1 MGKESKELLS
11 WITRNVDTFLSS
23 FIKKIQKF
31 VTTKVRRSSRG
42 NCKLSVSNF
51 FYLASLRAI
60 GTIAGWR
67 TSFCANISTEFASHK
82 TLNGVAATFDS
93 YLLPLNPIYIRCN
106 FSRVIRH
113 SSLQS
118 FYLSILRINFAFY
131 TRDIKIT
138 RFDRSNL
145 ISPPHL
151 LYIDFQ
157 NFSNSIYDSVWQC
170 ARSKCVSSLDIVPR

>member
-67 TSFCANISTEFASHK
+67 TSFCANISTEFGSHK

-106 FSRVIRH
+106 FLTLFV
-113 SSLQS
+113 
-118 FYLSILRINFAFY
+118 ILRFEVFIF
-131 TRDIKIT
+131 
-138 RFDRSNL
+138 RFSVL
-145 ISPPHL
+145 ISRFIHAISRL
-151 LYIDFQ
+151 Q
-157 NFSNSIYDSVWQC
+157 DS
-170 ARSKCVSSLDIVPR
+170 IVPI

>member
-67 TSFCANISTEFASHK
+67 TSFCANISSEFGSHK

-93 YLLPLNPIYIRCN
+93 CPFTYVTIFLTL
-106 FSRVIRH
+106 FVILR
-113 SSLQS
+113 
-118 FYLSILRINFAFY
+118 FEVFICRFLRINFEIISRFIHAISRQDY
-131 TRDIKIT
+131 KI
-138 RFDRSNL
+138 RS
-145 ISPPHL
+145 
-151 LYIDFQ
+151 FQ
-157 NFSNSIYDSVWQC
+157 LNFSSSSSIH
-170 ARSKCVSSLDIVPR
+170 RLSKFL